1 MRMERIQEL
10 NELNKDKLRPY
21 RKLTVSK
28 TTIINNHLGYFLAI
42 GLANFVLSL
51 TLSMQTNTSNG
62 NTYQTTLLGLFASL
76 ISLVLLVGLTSW
88 TINLY
93 RAILE
98 KTTNKDLTL
107 TKSSFIPELDSQFFT
122 RGIKYLATSFL
133 SGLAIGL

>member
-1 MRMERIQEL
+1 MQMERIQKL
-10 NELNKDKLRPY
+10 NELNRDKLHPY

-62 NTYQTTLLGLFASL
+62 NTYQTTLIGLFASL
-76 ISLVLLVGLTSW
+76 ISLVLVVGLTSW

-98 KTTNKDLTL
+98 KTTNNASTFA
-107 TKSSFIPELDSQFFT
+107 KSCCIPE
-122 RGIKYLATSFL
+122 
-133 SGLAIGL
+133 